1 MLHLSLKELRAIAKI
16 SGIKD
21 YKSMSKDKF
30 LSMLDKSEEVKETKV
45 IRDIKKKN
53 VN

>member
-1 MLHLSLKELRAIAKI
+1 MLHLSLKELRAITKI